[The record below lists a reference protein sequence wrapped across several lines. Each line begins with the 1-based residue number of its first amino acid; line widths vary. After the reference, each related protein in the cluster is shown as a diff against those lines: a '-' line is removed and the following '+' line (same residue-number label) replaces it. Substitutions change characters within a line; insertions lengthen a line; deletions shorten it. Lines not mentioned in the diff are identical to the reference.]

1 MHLARSAATDVGLTS
16 RGGKPKLLFCAVV
29 SSSWVMVMTKVLR
42 FIVGGCLSLV
52 LLYCGAG
59 MIMGLLLQRSLP
71 AFPFSWVDWLN
82 RPNLPPM
89 LDHVINFIL
98 TSMVGTLFKDMGRR
112 KAALSKAG
120 DSAI

>member
-1 MHLARSAATDVGLTS
+1 MEAGNLSSSLR
-16 RGGKPKLLFCAVV
+16 VV
-29 SSSWVMVMTKVLR
+29 RSSWVMVMTKVLR
-42 FIVGGCLSLV
+42 FVVGGCLSLV

-59 MIMGLLLQRSLP
+59 MIMGMLLGRNLP

-82 RPNLPPM
+82 RPNVPAL

-98 TSMVGTLFKDMGRR
+98 ASMVATVFKDIGRR
-112 KAALSKAG
+112 KPALSKAQ